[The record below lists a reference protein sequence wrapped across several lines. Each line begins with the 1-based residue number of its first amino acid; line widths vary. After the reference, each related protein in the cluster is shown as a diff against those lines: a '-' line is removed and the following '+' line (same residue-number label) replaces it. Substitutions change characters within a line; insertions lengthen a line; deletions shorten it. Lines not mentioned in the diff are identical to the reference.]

1 MIGMVNLDKN
11 NNQNCVVREAN
22 KYQVDLLL

>member
-1 MIGMVNLDKN
+1 MIGVVNLDKN
-11 NNQNCVVREAN
+11 DNLNCVVREGN